1 MQPKF
6 PTLFML
12 VADVVTELILYNG
25 DFILEIMHFFPF
37 RLDDLITLYSV

>member
-6 PTLFML
+6 ATLFML
-12 VADVVTELILYNG
+12 VADVVTELILYTG

-37 RLDDLITLYSV
+37 RADNLITLYNV